1 MGRKEEPVE
10 NMNTTLGGKAQMK
23 NRVEHATQPT
33 WSMSSKCLADMFFI
47 ADTSP
52 ENFRI
57 VSRPKLGMRR
67 NLQCTLGKC

>member
-1 MGRKEEPVE
+1 MGRKEEPVK
-10 NMNTTLGGKAQMK
+10 NGNTTLGSKVQMK
-23 NRVEHATQPT
+23 NEAEHAMRPT

-47 ADTSP
+47 ADASP

-67 NLQCTLGKC
+67 NLCALDKC